1 MQFLQSYFFIVKPKE
16 LIALL
21 TATIVIYIYIYIYI
35 HFRNMKKDYFHLFAL
50 VFLGFYRILFALVAY
65 LQNIKQNVIHLLW
78 SRRWCTK
85 LQDLA
90 LPQRPL
96 CYILLDETQLCI
108 KCWEYGL
115 NEKVWNY
122 YFGCLDKFQSLCKVL
137 TVVKVLDSL
146 YNYSSFVTLHYE
158 GLKDETSIVETF

>member
-78 SRRWCTK
+78 SRR
-85 LQDLA
+85 
-90 LPQRPL
+90 
-96 CYILLDETQLCI
+96 
-108 KCWEYGL
+108 
-115 NEKVWNY
+115 
-122 YFGCLDKFQSLCKVL
+122 
-137 TVVKVLDSL
+137 
-146 YNYSSFVTLHYE
+146 
-158 GLKDETSIVETF
+158 

>member
-21 TATIVIYIYIYIYI
+21 TATIVIYIYIYIYIYI

-78 SRRWCTK
+78 SRR
-85 LQDLA
+85 
-90 LPQRPL
+90 
-96 CYILLDETQLCI
+96 
-108 KCWEYGL
+108 
-115 NEKVWNY
+115 
-122 YFGCLDKFQSLCKVL
+122 
-137 TVVKVLDSL
+137 
-146 YNYSSFVTLHYE
+146 
-158 GLKDETSIVETF
+158 